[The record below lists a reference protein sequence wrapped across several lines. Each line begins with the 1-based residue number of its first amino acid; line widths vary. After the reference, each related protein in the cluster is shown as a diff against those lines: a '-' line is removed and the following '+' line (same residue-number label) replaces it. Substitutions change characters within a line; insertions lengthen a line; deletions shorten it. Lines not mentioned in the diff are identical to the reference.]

1 MLLMVPKFIP
11 ETKPLFCMQT
21 IMNPRWTQI
30 VLFIMYPQRF
40 AYFQTYS
47 GIQK

>member
-1 MLLMVPKFIP
+1 MVPKFIP
-11 ETKPLFCMQT
+11 ETKPLFCMTVLQP
-21 IMNPRWTQI
+21 IMNPGWTQI
-30 VLFIMYPQRF
+30 VLFIMYSQRF